1 MIRRAAVGIFNEKME
16 KKPSATTSEI
26 VSIGNITREMMM
38 NHQYTTIDVENKES
52 KSLINLDSAEGDSGG
67 SDAGGRTKI
76 RTWCCY

>member
-38 NHQYTTIDVENKES
+38 NHQQ
-52 KSLINLDSAEGDSGG
+52 LML
-67 SDAGGRTKI
+67 RI
-76 RTWCCY
+76 RRVSP